1 MNEYN
6 FKISNFPDNLDLSE
20 IPIEIFYENSEVK
33 LIGNF
38 TSNQSY
44 KYKLEKIDYSDRS
57 YLKNKIYF
65 EKTYDYNDKPSTVS
79 DIELK
84 FLAKIEE
91 IIIENGYVKI
101 EIIGSASKVPTKSY
115 SSNIQL
121 AKARVEDAKK
131 LIYSKIDALKID
143 R

>member
-1 MNEYN
+1 ME
-6 FKISNFPDNLDLSE
+6 ISQL
-20 IPIEIFYENSEVK
+20 
-33 LIGNF
+33 
-38 TSNQSY
+38 TSPTNTSL
-44 KYKLEKIDYSDRS
+44 KKSTYSDRS
-57 YLKNKIYF
+57 HLKNKIYF

-84 FLAKIEE
+84 SFLAKIEE
-91 IIIENGYVKI
+91 LVIKNGYVKI
-101 EIIGSASKVPTKSY
+101 EIIGSASKVPTRSY

-143 R
+143 RRKN